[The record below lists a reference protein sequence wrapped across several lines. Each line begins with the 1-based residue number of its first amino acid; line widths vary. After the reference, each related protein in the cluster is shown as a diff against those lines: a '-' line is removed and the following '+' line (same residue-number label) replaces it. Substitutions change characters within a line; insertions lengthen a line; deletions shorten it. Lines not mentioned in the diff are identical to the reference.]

1 MADSPRVVVRG
12 EAVTEVLPDTA
23 DLVVTAQVRD
33 RRRDR
38 ALELLAQ
45 RQQELTQLLDGH
57 RGALGT
63 VSTDAVAVFPESEG
77 GRVSGHVA
85 TTTTRVRVADV
96 AVAGELAVAVAAL
109 DDVSVHGPQ
118 WRVSREHPARQ
129 QVRTDAV
136 EDALARARAYATAF
150 GCRLTGLVEVRDVGT
165 GHVGGL
171 VMAAAMVRPGSAP
184 ALSLEPTPQEVP
196 GSVEVTFTLS
206 EPDQEVFRA

>member
-23 DLVVTAQVRD
+23 DLAVTLQVRD

-38 ALELLAQ
+38 ALELLAE
-45 RQQELTQLLDGH
+45 RQDALTRLLDGH

-63 VSTDAVAVFPESEG
+63 VSTDAVAVFAESEG
-77 GRVSGHVA
+77 NRVSGHVA
-85 TTTTRVRVADV
+85 TTTTRARVTDV
-96 AVAGELAVAVAAL
+96 AAAGELAVAVAAL

-165 GHVGGL
+165 GHVGGM
-171 VMAAAMVRPGSAP
+171 VMAASLARPGTAP
-184 ALSLEPTPQEVP
+184 ALGLQPAPLEVP
-196 GSVEVTFTLS
+196 GSVEVTFTMS
-206 EPDQEVFRA
+206 APDQEVFPA